1 MQNWVRHG
9 ILALPF
15 SGLLATLSSLVPG
28 AWTDPSVDPGGFAR
42 ASANIALA
50 NMIGIP
56 VAILLPIG
64 TLALYSFTTG
74 TAADRWALG
83 ALLLLF
89 AGLGL
94 FMPFA
99 GIFAFAAPV
108 LGRDYLNGDM
118 NAINV
123 ITESTRVSN
132 PSALVFGATGVFLLV
147 ISSIMVAAAI
157 WESHRLP
164 RWAGILYPIGMLLSV
179 DPLYIYQPIVAILGG
194 LLLLVSSGWIAV
206 GVLKHHPEQRR
217 IVST

>member
-1 MQNWVRHG
+1 MRDWFRHG
-9 ILALPF
+9 ILALPV
-15 SGLLATLSSLVPG
+15 SGLLVTVSGLIPG
-28 AWTDPSVDPGGFAR
+28 AWTDPSVDPAGFAR

-64 TLALYSFTTG
+64 ILALYLFVAG

-108 LGRDYLNGDM
+108 LGRDYLNGDT

-132 PSALVFGATGVFLLV
+132 TSALVFGATAVFLLV
-147 ISSIMVAAAI
+147 ISSILVAAAI
-157 WESHRLP
+157 WKSHRLP
-164 RWAGILYPIGMLLSV
+164 RGAGILYPIGMLLSV
-179 DPLYIYQPIVAILGG
+179 DPLYVYQPVVAVIGG
-194 LLLLVSSGWIAV
+194 VLLLVSSGWIAI
-206 GVLKHHPEQRR
+206 GVVKHDP
-217 IVST
+217 

>member
-1 MQNWVRHG
+1 
-9 ILALPF
+9 
-15 SGLLATLSSLVPG
+15 
-28 AWTDPSVDPGGFAR
+28 
-42 ASANIALA
+42 
-50 NMIGIP
+50 

-64 TLALYSFTTG
+64 TMALYLFLQG

-108 LGRDYLNGDM
+108 LGRDYLNGDT

-132 PSALVFGATGVFLLV
+132 PSALVFGTTAVTFLV
-147 ISSIMVAAAI
+147 ISSILVAAAI
-157 WESHRLP
+157 WKSHRLP
-164 RWAGILYPIGMLLSV
+164 RWAGILYAIAMPLSV
-179 DPLYIYQPIVAILGG
+179 DPLYVYQPIVAVLGG
-194 LLLLVSSGWIAV
+194 LLLSVSSGWIAI
-206 GVLKHHPEQRR
+206 GVIKHHQEQ
-217 IVST
+217 